1 MCDTVVLEGRRSEQS
16 LAMLSRRGLV
26 AGEKPVQG
34 VVDRGGERQLCVS
47 RGSGLRVANFCL
59 WNWKPL

>member
-16 LAMLSRRGLV
+16 LAMSSRRGLF

-34 VVDRGGERQLCVS
+34 VVDRGGRKAAMC
-47 RGSGLRVANFCL
+47 
-59 WNWKPL
+59 